1 MEAKHQVTTAQDRRE
16 SIAKMLEER
25 ESLTVSELIA
35 RFKVTDTSIRHDL
48 TVLEQAGKLQRVRGG
63 AITPTSARSVS
74 SFAALARQNAQE
86 KRRIGRV
93 AADLVRPGDVVL
105 LDSGSTVAEVA
116 VQMPGALRGPHAIT
130 IVSHSLPVID
140 EVGSWPQPHLICL
153 GGLFLPDRQASVG
166 PMTLADL
173 RELSADIAFIGCDGL
188 TVEGG
193 LTTPHML
200 IAEVGAAM
208 AARARRVVVVAD
220 ASKLGTAG
228 FTPIVGLD
236 AVHALVTDDRADP
249 AFLAELRRCGLEV
262 VVV

>member
-1 MEAKHQVTTAQDRRE
+1 MTTAQDRRE

-140 EVGSWPQPHLICL
+140 EVTAAFSIVPPPRRKMPLPSLASTWPKLS
-153 GGLFLPDRQASVG
+153 SV
-166 PMTLADL
+166 
-173 RELSADIAFIGCDGL
+173 SAL
-188 TVEGG
+188 
-193 LTTPHML
+193 
-200 IAEVGAAM
+200 
-208 AARARRVVVVAD
+208 
-220 ASKLGTAG
+220 
-228 FTPIVGLD
+228 LD
-236 AVHALVTDDRADP
+236 SR
-249 AFLAELRRCGLEV
+249 
-262 VVV
+262 